1 MAEPQA
7 ASINREGQQAVEIR
21 VPKEGG
27 RAGEGSMSA
36 LGFLV
41 EKKAAK
47 PHRQEEMP
55 EEAETSQSCAGN
67 LWARGVIGER
77 GRA

>member
-1 MAEPQA
+1 MA
-7 ASINREGQQAVEIR
+7 
-21 VPKEGG
+21 
-27 RAGEGSMSA
+27 A

-55 EEAETSQSCAGN
+55 EEAETSQSCAGD